1 MSGRSEGDETETE
14 RLRLDRLMEGQGLL
28 VDGQDKRK
36 ITLASNN
43 SFTQIYHL
51 IYVILYIIKL
61 SLACLIA
68 YLKKM
73 NTFMLGV

>member
-1 MSGRSEGDETETE
+1 MSGRSEGDETETK

-43 SFTQIYHL
+43 SFTL
-51 IYVILYIIKL
+51 FII
-61 SLACLIA
+61 
-68 YLKKM
+68 
-73 NTFMLGV
+73 